1 MSSATATV
9 GLRTHRQ
16 GAMRTLFLL
25 LGLLTACARTPLP
38 TAASSSRAAKLPACP
53 LETVTAPPTLTFS
66 DTRQALHDFDQS
78 PDTAYCV
85 LYIREVA
92 GFPGSNRCLLV
103 RQRANRFLVYKYG
116 TQRIY
121 SGQVTDSTWR
131 LALAQLA
138 ATPGHLVSLCLL
150 TTDPSSEFLVVK
162 HQGKIVFSLAWETYR
177 LDRLPIAQEAR
188 LAPAL
193 ALMRRFRL

>member
-1 MSSATATV
+1 VGRIYIRKTV

-16 GAMRTLFLL
+16 GAMLLF
-25 LGLLTACARTPLP
+25 GLLTACARTPLP
-38 TAASSSRAAKLPACP
+38 TAAPSSRAAKSPACP
-53 LETVTAPPTLTFS
+53 LEIVAAPPTLTFA

-85 LYIREVA
+85 LYIRQVA
-92 GFPGSNRCLLV
+92 GFLGSNRCVLV
-103 RQRANRFLVYKYG
+103 RQRAANRFLVYKYG

-121 SGQVTDSTWR
+121 SGQMTDSTWR

-138 ATPGHLVSLCLL
+138 ATPGHLMSLCGL

-177 LDRLPIAQEAR
+177 LDRLPIGQEAR

-193 ALMRRFRL
+193 ALMRRFRF